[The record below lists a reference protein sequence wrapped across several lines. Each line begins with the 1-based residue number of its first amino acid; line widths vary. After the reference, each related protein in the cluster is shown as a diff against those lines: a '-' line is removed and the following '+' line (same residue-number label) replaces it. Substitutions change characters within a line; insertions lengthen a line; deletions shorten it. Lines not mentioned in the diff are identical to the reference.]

1 MFKHVIASGVV
12 AFSCA
17 AVAQDPME
25 AIADSF
31 LARHDARQIT
41 GEPDE
46 LIKAASSTDQLGQL
60 HVRYRQRHDGLPVFG
75 GELVVHVDK
84 RAGRAYGISDGLMR
98 IGSHQVRPAIDRTA
112 ARLAAKAALPQADD
126 AALTDE
132 LGWYDAGTGPRLSW
146 QVRARNLGLVPP
158 FDWLVYV
165 DASTGHILRAYNDL
179 RTLRAMDPV
188 AYSRP
193 VHRSNGADATQTQ
206 TRPQAAA
213 QGSGITLYNGTVPL
227 GIGAYQPF
235 AGYALVDFSRGGMV
249 TSDMAGGGDGRS
261 TMNPG
266 ALVIGNSATFG
277 DGTPFDPATVSAQAH
292 FGAAVTWDYY
302 LTVHGRQGI
311 AGDGQGTISR
321 THYGAQYDNAYWS
334 DACHCM
340 TYGDGDMTM
349 FAPFVSLD
357 VSGHEMTHGVTSASA
372 NLVYDGESGGLNE
385 SFSDIFGTAVEF
397 YAYESGSS
405 TKEPNYLVAE
415 DVFTPFDATDAMRY
429 MDHPAKD
436 GQSIDN
442 YRAYNRRLDVHYS
455 SGLQNNVFYLLAHG
469 GSNDTSG
476 QAVQPIG
483 RRQAEQVFYRALT
496 TYLTSRSNFADA
508 CAATTQAAADLFGD
522 QAKVRVH
529 EAWQAT
535 GVRCGRAAVE

>member
-1 MFKHVIASGVV
+1 MIKHILVSGL
-12 AFSCA
+12 ATCSCA
-17 AVAQDPME
+17 AVAQDHME

-31 LARHDARQIT
+31 LARHGAIQIT

-46 LIKAASSTDQLGQL
+46 LIRTTSQADQLGQW

-75 GELVVHVDK
+75 GELIVHVDK

-98 IGSHQVRPAIDRTA
+98 IRSHQVQPAIDRIA
-112 ARLAAKAALPQADD
+112 ARLAAIAELPQAQD
-126 AALTDE
+126 AELTDE
-132 LGWYDAGTGPRLSW
+132 LGWYDASTGPRLSW
-146 QVRARNLGLVPP
+146 QIRVRNLALVPP
-158 FDWLVYV
+158 LDWLVYV
-165 DASTGHILRAYNDL
+165 DAHQGHILRAYNDL
-179 RTLRAMDPV
+179 RTLRAIDAV

-193 VHRSNGADATQTQ
+193 VHRGAGPETRQTH
-206 TRPQAAA
+206 TSPQAAA

-235 AGYALVDFSRGGMV
+235 AGYALVDFSRGGMI
-249 TSDMAGGGDGRS
+249 TTDMAGGSDGRS
-261 TMNPG
+261 TMSPG
-266 ALVIGNSATFG
+266 ALVIGNSSTFG

-302 LTVHGRQGI
+302 LTVHGRHGI
-311 AGDGQGTISR
+311 ADDGQGPISR
-321 THYGAQYDNAYWS
+321 THYGAQYANAYWS

-340 TYGDGDMTM
+340 TYGDGDMAM
-349 FAPFVSLD
+349 FTPFVSLD
-357 VSGHEMTHGVTSASA
+357 VSGHEMTHGITSASA

-385 SFSDIFGTAVEF
+385 SFSDIFGTAIEF
-397 YAYESGSS
+397 YASESGISS
-405 TKEPNYLVAE
+405 KEPNYLIGE
-415 DVFTPFDATDAMRY
+415 DIVTPFDGADAMRY
-429 MDHPAKD
+429 MDHPTKD

-469 GSNDTSG
+469 GTNDTSG

-496 TYLTSRSNFADA
+496 TYLSSRSNFADA

-522 QAKVRVH
+522 QAKVRVR
-529 EAWQAT
+529 EAWQAA